1 MAFTYDLST
10 DAGKVRL
17 RIGDTDSAAYAFE
30 DTEIAYF
37 VTTGG
42 TVTAAARL
50 AVQTLMASKATRIK
64 RFSLPGTSYDD
75 TAQMAALQT
84 LWLSLGGGMATAT
97 VFLPDPHPFDEAYDR
112 TVTA

>member
-10 DAGKVRL
+10 TAGQVRL
-17 RIGDTDSAAYAFE
+17 TIGDTDSAAYAFE

-37 VTTGG
+37 VTQGG
-42 TVTAAARL
+42 TVAAASRL

-64 RFSLPGTSYDD
+64 RFSMPGMSYDD
-75 TAQMAALQT
+75 TAQMTALRE

-97 VFLPDPHPFDEAYDR
+97 VHLPSAHPFDEAFDR
-112 TVTA
+112 TA